1 MKKLKISSLK
11 MRESFQNKKFK
22 HGGYATMMTAV
33 VLGLL
38 ILVNLLVDQV
48 PLKADLTKNRL
59 YSLSDQTYQVLDNL
73 EQQVVIYGV
82 AETGRENRL
91 VDEILQKYS
100 NRSKK
105 VTLEYVDPYRNPG
118 FFRQFTDDGG
128 NISEG
133 SYIVTSGNKYRVIN
147 RYDLY
152 NYSYENPFQ
161 PQVTSLAVEE
171 RITGAILYVTAEKTP
186 VIYSLT
192 GHAENGLPYE
202 IREKLHHENYEL
214 KELNILTAGEVP
226 GDTDVLLMVSPK
238 RDFTADE
245 EEKIRDYLAGGG
257 RALFILDMYAAE
269 LENIQSLLGSY
280 GAALRPLVVV
290 EGDGNHHAGNQ
301 VWLFPRMENHE
312 ILKPLNADQIPV
324 LIPGAQ
330 SLEIL
335 PVKRRTLELTPLL
348 LSSERSW
355 GKTGLEINTLE
366 KEAGDV
372 DGPLTIALTV
382 VDHPGSGEKE
392 TRIVL
397 VANSAFLNR
406 QFINAIPGNTD
417 FFFNSLNW
425 LQDRQEVISIRPKTL
440 LTMRLRITG
449 FQSLLLSGVTVLLI
463 PLGVLGT
470 GLFVW
475 LRRRHL

>member
-1 MKKLKISSLK
+1 MKMKKLKIK
-11 MRESFQNKKFK
+11 ESFQNKKFK
-22 HGGYATMMTAV
+22 HGGYATLLTAV

-59 YSLSDQTYQVLDNL
+59 FSLSDQTYQVVDRL
-73 EQQVVIYGV
+73 EQEVTIYGV

-118 FFRQFTDDGG
+118 FFRQFTDGSD
-128 NISEG
+128 ISEG
-133 SYIVTSGNKYRVIN
+133 SYIVACGNKYRVIN
-147 RYDLY
+147 SYDLF

-171 RITGAILYVTAEKTP
+171 RVTGAVIYVTAEKTP
-186 VIYSLT
+186 VIYNLT
-192 GHAENGLPYE
+192 GHGEESLPRE
-202 IREKLHHENYEL
+202 IREKLQRENYDLEDL
-214 KELNILTAGEVP
+214 ALVTAGEVP
-226 GDTDVLLMVSPK
+226 ENTGILLVVSPK

-245 EEKIRDYLAGGG
+245 EEKIREYLAGGG
-257 RALFILDMYAAE
+257 RALFILDLYTAE
-269 LENIQSLLGSY
+269 LDNIQSLLRSY
-280 GAALRPLVVV
+280 GATLQPLVVV
-290 EGDGNHHAGNQ
+290 EGDGNRHAGNQ
-301 VWLFPRMENHE
+301 VWLLPQMENHE
-312 ILKPLNADQIPV
+312 ILAPLRQDQIPV
-324 LIPGAQ
+324 LIPAAQ

-335 PVKRRTLELTPLL
+335 DVKRRTLELTPLL

-355 GKTGLEINTLE
+355 GKTDLPARTLE

-372 DGPLTIALTV
+372 DGPLTIAMTI
-382 VDHPGSGEKE
+382 VDNPGSGEEE

-397 VANSAFLNR
+397 VANSDFLSR
-406 QFINAIPGNTD
+406 QFVNAIPGNTD
-417 FFFNSLNW
+417 FLFNSLNW
-425 LQDRQEVISIRPKTL
+425 LQDRQEAISIRPKSL
-440 LTMRLRITG
+440 LTMRLRMTG
-449 FQSLLLSGVTVLLI
+449 FQSLLFSGIAVLLI

-475 LRRRHL
+475 LRRRHR